1 MRRRL
6 FACCLTCCLL
16 LAAGCY
22 DAREMNHLALVVA
35 VGIDKDPD
43 TGRYQVTAQIARPGS
58 GKGARGGGG
67 GDASGGAPVYIAT
80 GDGDTLFAAIRNLA
94 QFVSRRIMWAHNNVI
109 VVGEAMAREDL
120 TPVMDFFTRNQE
132 LRMRTWLVV
141 AKGAEARQ
149 IVALKTGMEQV
160 PADSISA
167 LFRYAQLPGES
178 VRSDVNEVAAAFFGP
193 DVHPVIA
200 AMSIQDRAYAP
211 SEQAE
216 KPLLPQAELAGTA
229 IINGN
234 RLVGYVRRETGRGL
248 LWLRRQVKNPALEVP
263 CPPGYD
269 GQISIEVRSPRVA
282 IRSYLTGNAP
292 SFQVQV
298 QSVAWLTEQDCATN
312 RLTTT
317 QLKTYVEQALNQ
329 KIKQEIEATL
339 AVLQGD
345 LKTDAIRF
353 GRLVHIQHPQWWRA
367 NRDRW
372 EDLFPKSKVTVT
384 VQTRVPKMGLFVR
397 PMRMHS
403 P

>member
-1 MRRRL
+1 VRRRL
-6 FACCLTCCLL
+6 CAWWLAGCLL

-35 VGIDKDPD
+35 VGIDKVPE
-43 TGRYQVTAQIARPGS
+43 TGRYLVTAQIARPGS
-58 GKGARGGGG
+58 GKGSRGGG
-67 GDASGGAPVYIAT
+67 GDASGGAPVYIAS

-94 QFVSRRIMWAHNNVI
+94 EFVSRRIMWAHNNVV
-109 VVGEAMAREDL
+109 VVGESVAREDL

-132 LRMRTWLVV
+132 LRMRTWIVV
-141 AKGAEARQ
+141 AKGTEARQ
-149 IVALKTGMEQV
+149 IVALRTGIEQV

-178 VRSDVNEVAAAFFGP
+178 VRSDVNEVAAAYFGP

-200 AMSIQDRAYAP
+200 AMSIQDRAYQL
-211 SEQAE
+211 SDQVE
-216 KPLLPQAELAGTA
+216 KPMLPQAELAGTA
-229 IINGN
+229 IINRN
-234 RLVGYVRRETGRGL
+234 RVVGYVQRGTGRGL
-248 LWLRRQVKNPALEVP
+248 LWLRRQLENPALEVP

-269 GQISIEVRSPRVA
+269 GQISVEVRSPKVQ
-282 IRSYLTGNAP
+282 IRSFLTRNAP

-312 RLTTT
+312 TLTTS
-317 QLKTYVEQALNQ
+317 QLKTHVEQALDR

-339 AVLQGD
+339 QVLQGD

-367 NRDRW
+367 NRERW
-372 EDLFPKSKVTVT
+372 EELFPTSKVTVT
-384 VQTRVPKMGLFVR
+384 VQTRIPKMGLYVR
-397 PMRMHS
+397 PMRLHS